1 MLKLPGFVPTGEAST
16 AEIARCS
23 PVAGQLRVYH
33 GGSRKLSN
41 RDVLIAFIVSPSFVE
56 QAHVNC
62 IFRTISRK
70 SPVQHSFDYADV
82 SVTCARLQEWTSG
95 RAHHL
100 R

>member
-1 MLKLPGFVPTGEAST
+1 MAGRGRVDLFES
-16 AEIARCS
+16 
-23 PVAGQLRVYH
+23 VATSAIREH
-33 GGSRKLSN
+33 G
-41 RDVLIAFIVSPSFVE
+41 
-56 QAHVNC
+56 HVNC